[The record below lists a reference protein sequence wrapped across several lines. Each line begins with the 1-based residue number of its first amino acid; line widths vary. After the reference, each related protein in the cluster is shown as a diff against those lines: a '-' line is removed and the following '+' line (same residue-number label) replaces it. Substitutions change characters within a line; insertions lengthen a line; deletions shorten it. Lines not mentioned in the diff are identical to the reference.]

1 MSEFDRFLP
10 HLKRINHGY
19 PNFDLGIRLLDP
31 VANAHFP
38 GNSGN
43 AATKGSGPADGNDCA
58 NTNGSSK
65 TGAMHGPMSGTFRV
79 GAITNSATFISIVI
93 SAVRLTAHPCEAQ
106 LDPSIFALAIG
117 GST

>member
-43 AATKGSGPADGNDCA
+43 AATRGSGPPDGNDCA
-58 NTNGSSK
+58 NTNGSTK
-65 TGAMHGPMSGTFRV
+65 TGAMHGPMSGTFR
-79 GAITNSATFISIVI
+79 GRRDHQFGGIHIHCDIGGPS
-93 SAVRLTAHPCEAQ
+93 TAHPCEAQ